1 MVSTLFV
8 DVLPLLEPEL
18 VLELEP
24 ALQPAASRPA
34 VRMTPYLV
42 RRLMPLRPYC
52 RVWSEGTSMALLWGI
67 YGEYRL
73 PLPFEFVRTVS

>member
-1 MVSTLFV
+1 MVSELFA
-8 DVLPLLEPEL
+8 DVLALVEPELAL

-24 ALQPAASRPA
+24 AVQPATPAASTPA

-52 RVWSEGTSMALLWGI
+52 RVGS
-67 YGEYRL
+67 
-73 PLPFEFVRTVS
+73 